1 MKSKKENIEKIFFTL
16 YIISIII
23 AGFILWY
30 SFMGEEPDSAG
41 FFSLFYL
48 GFCAYIHHK
57 HKLNE
62 SQDMHKKVAWIYDR
76 RLNIG
81 FNYTHLRDSEL
92 YEYIEIHQRELNIP
106 RQYRIEF
113 LNETEKE
120 HLIQIL
126 NKHKEQ
132 VVRDYFYNEN
142 PKSSKDI
149 YELNSLEYYFFSLHC
164 FVYDNTSSY
173 KDTESYC
180 KKEYISDWQFKCQLS
195 EYGRVYYKLELIT
208 RAYIENNEQ
217 VQKLFGYIDKERQNH
232 IMETLDKNEVS
243 FLSYRP

>member
-1 MKSKKENIEKIFFTL
+1 MKDKKTIIEKIFFTL

-23 AGFILWY
+23 AGFILCY
-30 SFMGEEPDSAG
+30 GFIGEEPDPVGVIA
-41 FFSLFYL
+41 LLYL
-48 GFCAYIHHK
+48 CFCAYAYHK
-57 HKLNE
+57 HKLDEKQSLHN
-62 SQDMHKKVAWIYDR
+62 KVAWIAERKKYGEFSS
-76 RLNIG
+76 N
-81 FNYTHLRDSEL
+81 LRDSEL
-92 YEYIEIHQRELNIP
+92 VEYIRFENTNQNVP
-106 RQYRIEF
+106 QQYRIDF
-113 LNETEKE
+113 SNETEKE
-120 HLIQIL
+120 YLSKIL
-126 NKHKEQ
+126 DKHKEHTIEK
-132 VVRDYFYNEN
+132 YFCNRLKETE
-142 PKSSKDI
+142 DI
-149 YELNSLEYYFFSLHC
+149 CQLKSLEYYFFSLHC